1 MPTMAACAILHAKK
15 IPILDETGRPR
26 YLLTMSEDV
35 TERKKKEHEIERLNA
50 ALAQRSAEV
59 EAANRAKSTFLATM
73 SHEIRTP
80 MNGMLGMLELLS
92 LTELD
97 AEQRE
102 TLGLVRESS
111 RSLLRIIDDILDF
124 SKIEAGKLEVR
135 PEVVSIKRLIEEVHS
150 IYSATRA
157 ARA

>member
-1 MPTMAACAILHAKK
+1 MDIPEETLHAHDGSVRVLHAKK
-15 IPILDETGRPR
+15 IPILDEAGQPR
-26 YLLTMSEDV
+26 YLLTMAEDV
-35 TERKKKEHEIERLNA
+35 TERKKKEREIERLNA
-50 ALAQRSAEV
+50 ALAQRSSEV

-80 MNGMLGMLELLS
+80 MNGVLGMLELLS

-97 AEQRE
+97 AEQRA
-102 TLGLVRESS
+102 TLGLVRESG

-135 PEVVSIKRLIEEVHS
+135 RRSSRS
-150 IYSATRA
+150 SG
-157 ARA
+157 